1 MLVHNTLTR
10 LINTTWNVKNE
21 SVDVEMINKS
31 HKSIINP

>member
-10 LINTTWNVKNE
+10 LINTTWNVKN
-21 SVDVEMINKS
+21 VLDVEMINKS